1 MHKPI
6 KVKKVRSLFIQTSDD
21 DDDDNNNNNIFRKIK
36 SYSFHR
42 YACKG

>member
-1 MHKPI
+1 MQEPMN
-6 KVKKVRSLFIQTSDD
+6 VKKVRSLFIQTSDED
-21 DDDDNNNNNIFRKIK
+21 DDDDDNIFRKIK